1 MRGLSVALKTCVKKI
16 LFTAS
21 VFCSLS
27 LDANILDKVNPLSID
42 QAMQH
47 AIKTHPLILSAE
59 GEYRAAKSELTASR
73 WSRFP
78 ALGASA
84 QESSTE
90 VKQEVT
96 TASMPIWVGGR
107 INADIDLAK
116 SKRDGA
122 LAGIAEA
129 QQTVMLETIG
139 LFFDYFK
146 SEKKLEIAAK
156 NVDEHQRLYE
166 IIERRVDAATS
177 PDVDAM
183 LAQARLQSARSAQ
196 IQAVSTKNISKAS
209 LELTVGHVI
218 DAVRVN
224 NNPAPLGFDL
234 NQALVTGISV
244 SPRISRIESEVKGFE
259 ANIKSAKSAL
269 YPQISIGYEKRY
281 NEPDPSP
288 LNVDEET
295 FVSVQFQPGAGF
307 AVASSISA
315 AKQRKQSARDSL
327 EAEKRELRR
336 QIKTAWNEYTSVSFQ
351 LDPSKLLVEATNS
364 VIESYLRQYA
374 VGKKS
379 WLDVLNAQREAT
391 QARNTLVDFEVQYL
405 TSLYRLRVLM
415 NEINPTILGVKL

>member
-1 MRGLSVALKTCVKKI
+1 LRGLNVTSLNNFKKI
-16 LFTAS
+16 IALL
-21 VFCSLS
+21 SLS
-27 LDANILDKVNPLSID
+27 VSIALHAESSIKEQALSVD

-59 GEYRAAKSELTASR
+59 GQYRAAKSELTASR

-78 ALGASA
+78 TVGASA
-84 QESSTE
+84 RENSFDQ
-90 VKQEVT
+90 KQDVT
-96 TASMPIWVGGR
+96 TASMPLWMGGR

-116 SKRDGA
+116 SNRDGA
-122 LAGIAEA
+122 LSGISEA
-129 QQTVMLETIG
+129 QQSVMLETIG

-146 SEKKLEIAAK
+146 SEKKLEIASQ
-156 NVDEHQRLYE
+156 NIDEHQRLYE
-166 IIERRVDAATS
+166 IIERRVEAATS

-183 LAQARLQSARSAQ
+183 LAQARLQSARSSQ
-196 IQAVSTKNISKAS
+196 IQAASIKDISKAS
-209 LELTVGHVI
+209 LELTVGRVI
-218 DAVRVN
+218 DAVLVN
-224 NNPAPLGFDL
+224 NNPEPFGISL
-234 NQALVTGISV
+234 NEAVATGIKV
-244 SPRISRIESEVKGFE
+244 SPRIARIESEIKGFE

-269 YPQISIGYEKRY
+269 YPQVSLGYEKRF
-281 NEPDPSP
+281 NDPDSSR
-288 LNVDEET
+288 VDQEET
-295 FVSVQFQPGAGF
+295 FVSVQFQPGAGL

-336 QIKTAWNEYTSVSFQ
+336 QIKTAWNEYASVSFQ
-351 LDPSKLLVEATNS
+351 LEPSKMLVDATNS

-405 TSLYRLRVLM
+405 TSIYRLRVLM
-415 NEINPTILGVKL
+415 NEINPIILGVKL

>member
-1 MRGLSVALKTCVKKI
+1 MTSLNSFKKI
-16 LFTAS
+16 LALL
-21 VFCSLS
+21 SLS
-27 LDANILDKVNPLSID
+27 VSITLQAESPSEAQALSVD
-42 QAMQH
+42 QAMQY

-59 GEYRAAKSELTASR
+59 GQYRAAKSELTASR

-78 ALGASA
+78 TVGASA
-84 QESSTE
+84 RENSFDQ
-90 VKQEVT
+90 KQDVT
-96 TASMPIWVGGR
+96 TASMPLWMGGR

-122 LAGIAEA
+122 LSGISEA
-129 QQTVMLETIG
+129 QQSVMLETIG

-146 SEKKLEIAAK
+146 SEKKLEIASL

-166 IIERRVDAATS
+166 IIERRVEAATS

-196 IQAVSTKNISKAS
+196 IQAASIKDISKAS
-209 LELTVGHVI
+209 LELTVGRVI
-218 DAVRVN
+218 DAVLVN
-224 NNPAPLGFDL
+224 NNPEPFGISL
-234 NQALVTGISV
+234 NEAVATGIKV
-244 SPRISRIESEVKGFE
+244 SPRIARIESEIKGFE

-269 YPQISIGYEKRY
+269 YPQVSLGYEKRF
-281 NEPDPSP
+281 NDPDSSR
-288 LNVDEET
+288 VDQEET
-295 FVSVQFQPGAGF
+295 FVSVQFQPGAGL

-336 QIKTAWNEYTSVSFQ
+336 QIKTAWNEYASVSFQ
-351 LDPSKLLVEATNS
+351 LEPSKMLVDATNS

-391 QARNTLVDFEVQYL
+391 QARNT
-405 TSLYRLRVLM
+405 
-415 NEINPTILGVKL
+415 

>member
-1 MRGLSVALKTCVKKI
+1 VALKNCIKKI
-16 LFTAS
+16 LITAS
-21 VFCSLS
+21 LLGSCSLS
-27 LDANILDKVNPLSID
+27 ASNHDVVSLSVD

-47 AIKTHPLILSAE
+47 AIKTHPLISSAE
-59 GEYRAAKSELTASR
+59 GEYRAAKSEVTASR

-78 ALGASA
+78 TLGASA
-84 QESSTE
+84 QESSTD
-90 VKQEVT
+90 VKQDVT

-107 INADIDLAK
+107 INAEIDLAK

-122 LAGIAEA
+122 FSGIAEA

-139 LFFDYFK
+139 LFFDYFS
-146 SEKKLEIAAK
+146 SEKKLEIASQ
-156 NVDEHQRLYE
+156 NVDEHQRLFE
-166 IIERRVDAATS
+166 IIERRVQAETS
-177 PDVDAM
+177 PDVDTM

-196 IQAVSTKNISKAS
+196 IQAASFRNIAKAS

-224 NNPAPLGFDL
+224 NKPEPFNIGL
-234 NQALVTGISV
+234 NEAVATGISV
-244 SPRISRIESEVKGFE
+244 SPRLARFESEVKGFD

-269 YPQISIGYEKRY
+269 YPQISLGYEKRY
-281 NEPDPSP
+281 NDPDPSP
-288 LNVDEET
+288 LDVDEET
-295 FVSVQFQPGAGF
+295 FVSVQFQPGAGL

-315 AKQRKQSARDSL
+315 AKQRKLSARDSL

-336 QIKTAWNEYTSVSFQ
+336 QIKTAWNEYTSVLFQ
-351 LDPSKLLVEATNS
+351 LDPAKMLVNATSS

-391 QARNTLVDFEVQYL
+391 QARNTLVDFEVQHL

-415 NEINPTILGVKL
+415 NEINPVMLGVKL

>member
-1 MRGLSVALKTCVKKI
+1 VVNVTFLNSIKKLVITILLFLSFVLCADDIDSAKALSVE
-16 LFTAS
+16 
-21 VFCSLS
+21 
-27 LDANILDKVNPLSID
+27 

-47 AIKTHPLILSAE
+47 AIRTHPLIMSAE
-59 GEYRAAKSELTASR
+59 GQYRAAKSELAASR

-78 ALGASA
+78 TVGASA
-84 QESSTE
+84 REKYFEQN
-90 VKQEVT
+90 QDVT
-96 TASMPIWVGGR
+96 NASMPIWMGGR

-116 SKRDGA
+116 SNRDGA
-122 LAGIAEA
+122 LSGIAEA
-129 QQTVMLETIG
+129 QQTVMLETVG

-146 SEKKLEIAAK
+146 SEKKLEIATQ

-166 IIERRVDAATS
+166 IIERRVEAATS
-177 PDVDAM
+177 PDVDTM

-196 IQAVSTKNISKAS
+196 IQAASVRDISKAS

-218 DAVRVN
+218 DLVLVN
-224 NNPAPLGFDL
+224 NKPGPLSISL
-234 NQALVTGISV
+234 NDAVARGITV
-244 SPRISRIESEVKGFE
+244 SPRIARIESEVKGFE

-269 YPQISIGYEKRY
+269 YPQVSLGYEKRY
-281 NEPDPSP
+281 NDPDK
-288 LNVDEET
+288 LRVDQEET
-295 FVSVQFQPGAGF
+295 FVSVQFQPGAGL

-336 QIKTAWNEYTSVSFQ
+336 QIKKAWNEYTSVSFQ
-351 LDPSKLLVEATNS
+351 LEPSKMLVDATTS

-405 TSLYRLRVLM
+405 TSLYRLKVLM
-415 NEINPTILGVKL
+415 NEINPTTLGVKL

>member
-1 MRGLSVALKTCVKKI
+1 MTSLNNLKKI
-16 LFTAS
+16 LALL
-21 VFCSLS
+21 SLS
-27 LDANILDKVNPLSID
+27 VSITLQAESPSEAQALSVD
-42 QAMQH
+42 QAMQY

-59 GEYRAAKSELTASR
+59 GQYRATKSELAASR

-78 ALGASA
+78 TVGASA
-84 QESSTE
+84 RENSFDQ
-90 VKQEVT
+90 KQDVT
-96 TASMPIWVGGR
+96 TASMPLWMGGR

-116 SKRDGA
+116 SNRDGA
-122 LAGIAEA
+122 LSGISEA
-129 QQTVMLETIG
+129 QQSVMLETIG

-146 SEKKLEIAAK
+146 SEKKLEIASL

-166 IIERRVDAATS
+166 IIERRVEAATS

-196 IQAVSTKNISKAS
+196 IQAASVKDISKAS
-209 LELTVGHVI
+209 LELTVGRVI
-218 DAVRVN
+218 DAVLVD
-224 NNPAPLGFDL
+224 NNPEPFGISL
-234 NQALVTGISV
+234 NEAVATGIAV
-244 SPRISRIESEVKGFE
+244 SPRIARIEAEIMGFE

-269 YPQISIGYEKRY
+269 YPQVSLGYEKRSI
-281 NEPDPSP
+281 EPGSSGD
-288 LNVDEET
+288 DQEET
-295 FVSVQFQPGAGF
+295 FVSVQFQPGAGL

-336 QIKTAWNEYTSVSFQ
+336 QIKTAWNEYASVSFQ
-351 LDPSKLLVEATNS
+351 LEPSKMLVDATNS

-405 TSLYRLRVLM
+405 TSIYRLRVLM

>member
-1 MRGLSVALKTCVKKI
+1 MTSLNNFKKI
-16 LFTAS
+16 LALL
-21 VFCSLS
+21 SLS
-27 LDANILDKVNPLSID
+27 VSITLQAESPSEAQALSVD
-42 QAMQH
+42 QAMQY

-59 GEYRAAKSELTASR
+59 GQYRAAKSELAASR

-78 ALGASA
+78 TVGASA
-84 QESSTE
+84 RENSFDQ
-90 VKQEVT
+90 KQDVT
-96 TASMPIWVGGR
+96 TASMPLWMGGR

-122 LAGIAEA
+122 LSGISEA
-129 QQTVMLETIG
+129 QQSVMLETIG

-146 SEKKLEIAAK
+146 SEKKLEIASL

-166 IIERRVDAATS
+166 IIERRVEAATS

-196 IQAVSTKNISKAS
+196 IQAASIKDISKAS
-209 LELTVGHVI
+209 LELTVGRVI
-218 DAVRVN
+218 DAVLVN
-224 NNPAPLGFDL
+224 NNPEPFGISL
-234 NQALVTGISV
+234 NEAVATGIKV
-244 SPRISRIESEVKGFE
+244 SPRIARIESEVKGFE

-269 YPQISIGYEKRY
+269 YPQVSLGYEKRF
-281 NEPDPSP
+281 NDPDSSR
-288 LNVDEET
+288 VDQEET
-295 FVSVQFQPGAGF
+295 FVSVQFQPGAGL

-315 AKQRKQSARDSL
+315 AKLRKQSARDSL

-336 QIKTAWNEYTSVSFQ
+336 QIKTAWNEYASVSFQ
-351 LDPSKLLVEATNS
+351 LEPSKMLVDATNS

-405 TSLYRLRVLM
+405 TSIYRLRVLM

>member
-1 MRGLSVALKTCVKKI
+1 VRSLNNFKKI
-16 LFTAS
+16 LALL
-21 VFCSLS
+21 SLS
-27 LDANILDKVNPLSID
+27 VSITLQAESPSEAQALSVD
-42 QAMQH
+42 QAMQY

-59 GEYRAAKSELTASR
+59 GQYRAAKSELTASR

-78 ALGASA
+78 TVGASA
-84 QESSTE
+84 RENSFDE
-90 VKQEVT
+90 KQDVT
-96 TASMPIWVGGR
+96 TASMPLWMGGR

-122 LAGIAEA
+122 LSGISEA
-129 QQTVMLETIG
+129 QQSVMLETIG

-146 SEKKLEIAAK
+146 SEKKLEIASL

-166 IIERRVDAATS
+166 IIERRVEAATS

-183 LAQARLQSARSAQ
+183 LAQARLQSSRSAQ
-196 IQAVSTKNISKAS
+196 IQAASIKDISKAS
-209 LELTVGHVI
+209 LELTVGRVV
-218 DAVRVN
+218 DAVLVN
-224 NNPAPLGFDL
+224 NNPEPFGISL
-234 NQALVTGISV
+234 NEAVATGIKV
-244 SPRISRIESEVKGFE
+244 SPRIARIESEVKGFE

-269 YPQISIGYEKRY
+269 YPQVSLGYEKRF
-281 NEPDPSP
+281 NDPDSSR
-288 LNVDEET
+288 VDQEET
-295 FVSVQFQPGAGF
+295 FVSVQFQPGAGL

-336 QIKTAWNEYTSVSFQ
+336 QIKTAWNEYASVSFQ
-351 LDPSKLLVEATNS
+351 LEPSKMLVDATNS

-405 TSLYRLRVLM
+405 TSIYRLRVLM

>member
-1 MRGLSVALKTCVKKI
+1 MRSLNNFKKI
-16 LFTAS
+16 LALL
-21 VFCSLS
+21 SLS
-27 LDANILDKVNPLSID
+27 VSITLQAESPSEAQALSVD
-42 QAMQH
+42 QAMQY

-59 GEYRAAKSELTASR
+59 GQYRAAKSELTASR

-78 ALGASA
+78 TVGASA
-84 QESSTE
+84 RENSFDE
-90 VKQEVT
+90 KQDVT
-96 TASMPIWVGGR
+96 TASMPLWMGGR

-122 LAGIAEA
+122 LSGISEA
-129 QQTVMLETIG
+129 QQSVMLDTIG

-146 SEKKLEIAAK
+146 SEKKLEIASL

-166 IIERRVDAATS
+166 IIERRVEAATS

-183 LAQARLQSARSAQ
+183 LAQARLQSSRSAQ
-196 IQAVSTKNISKAS
+196 IQAASIKDISKAS
-209 LELTVGHVI
+209 LELTVGRVV
-218 DAVRVN
+218 DAVLVN
-224 NNPAPLGFDL
+224 NNPEPFGISL
-234 NQALVTGISV
+234 NEAVATGIKV
-244 SPRISRIESEVKGFE
+244 SPRIARIESEVKGFE

-269 YPQISIGYEKRY
+269 YPQVSLGYEKRF
-281 NEPDPSP
+281 NDPDSSR
-288 LNVDEET
+288 VDQEET
-295 FVSVQFQPGAGF
+295 FVSVQFQPGAGL

-336 QIKTAWNEYTSVSFQ
+336 QIKTAWNEYASVSFQ
-351 LDPSKLLVEATNS
+351 LEPSKMLVDATNS

-405 TSLYRLRVLM
+405 TSIYRLRVLM
-415 NEINPTILGVKL
+415 NEINPMMLGVKL